1 MEPFEC
7 GLWWTV
13 AAAIGF
19 VAALALLFIAW
30 LEVIW
35 QAMIFRGNLLR
46 LREYIEDL
54 SHNTG
59 MDYPEILRAAIAE
72 INAMLGG
79 NL

>member
-1 MEPFEC
+1 MDWCPVTF
-7 GLWWTV
+7 GV
-13 AAAIGF
+13 VVI
-19 VAALALLFIAW
+19 AALALLIVAW
-30 LEVIW
+30 LEVIF
-35 QAMIFRGNLLR
+35 QAMVFRGNLLR

-59 MDYPEILRAAIAE
+59 MDYPEILRAAIAQ